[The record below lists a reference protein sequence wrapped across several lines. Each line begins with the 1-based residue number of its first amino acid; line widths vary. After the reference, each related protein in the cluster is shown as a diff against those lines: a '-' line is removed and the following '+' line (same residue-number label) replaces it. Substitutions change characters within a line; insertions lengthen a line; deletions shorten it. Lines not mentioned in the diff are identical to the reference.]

1 MAFDDI
7 HIPSINC
14 VVNDHWSSDQE
25 MTNVIRLAVS
35 CEDVTARNS
44 FTISPSCILCIGMR

>member
-7 HIPSINC
+7 HIPSIKC
-14 VVNDHWSSDQE
+14 VVNGHWSSDQE

-35 CEDVTARNS
+35 CK
-44 FTISPSCILCIGMR
+44 M